1 MACSGGFAGYL
12 RMQLTGNLPLGDTG
26 TMPTNTP
33 RQKRSRERV
42 EKILYAAADELART
56 ADADALTTT
65 SVSKSSGIPVA
76 TIYRY
81 FADRSAIIT
90 ALIDSETGLINDAM
104 VERIRALE
112 RVTLESLL
120 DAMIRAHYEA
130 LTKDRRSIVLWFGAR
145 GSKAVLGRVERR
157 YAYMGSWLRNG
168 ALRGGMVTAD
178 APPHGGEVLVWIVDR
193 CYEFIIREDRDEETV
208 EQIISATVRMLNFT
222 ITEYATERGIDGLTQ
237 DQFWAAFGPFQP
249 PRGPLTR

>member
-1 MACSGGFAGYL
+1 
-12 RMQLTGNLPLGDTG
+12 
-26 TMPTNTP
+26 MPTTRP

-65 SVSKSSGIPVA
+65 SVSKRSGIPVA

-90 ALIDSETGLINDAM
+90 ALIDEETSQINDT
-104 VERIRALE
+104 VSERICELE
-112 RVTLESLL
+112 LVTIEGMMDS
-120 DAMIRAHYEA
+120 MVRSHYEA

-157 YAYMGSWLRNG
+157 YKYMGDWLVTG
-168 ALRGGMVTAD
+168 ARRAGMINAD
-178 APPHGGEVLVWIVDR
+178 APSYGGELLVWVVDR
-193 CYEFIIREDRDEETV
+193 AYEYIVREDRDEETV
-208 EQIISATVRMLNFT
+208 EMILASAVRMLTFSVE
-222 ITEYATERGIDGLTQ
+222 EYATELGTTGISQ
-237 DQFWAAFGPFQP
+237 EQFWAAFGPFNP
-249 PRGPLTR
+249 PIGPLK